1 MPSSEGY
8 LVLGEEVWLKRLEA
22 PCVYN
27 ACTDDLYEISRE
39 ALELLCLCDGSRTVG
54 ELAPEEEFLSFC
66 LEERVLEACESPSRR
81 EIKVGENAL
90 PSLRYLMVEVT
101 DRCNLRCRHCY
112 LGDAGTAD
120 LSWEKLEG
128 VVEEFGGMGGLRLM
142 VTGGEPLLYPRF
154 AELNRILAGRP
165 YRRVLVTNGTL
176 MGTVDYTGL
185 NFHEVQFSLD
195 GLEGGHDFLRGPG
208 NFARTTQALR
218 QVLDAGMD
226 VSVATVMHARN
237 LGELEELGSCLE
249 EMGVTSWTLE
259 YPVPE
264 GRLRDEPGIMPDL
277 AAAVP
282 FMELEWGSGVHEGV
296 AGYACGAH
304 LASILPA
311 GRLVKCDYYADLTGG
326 DVEGGLRR
334 AWEALPRARVGGSCA
349 ACEVLEECGGGCR
362 YRALLLEGEEGP
374 DPVMC
379 IRQGR
384 RR

>member
-22 PCVYN
+22 PCVYD
-27 ACTDDLYEISRE
+27 ARTDDLYEISRE
-39 ALELLCLCDGSRTVG
+39 ALDFLCLCDGSRTVG
-54 ELAPEEEFLSFC
+54 ELAPEGEFLSFC
-66 LEERVLEACESPSRR
+66 LEEGVLEVRESPAWR
-81 EIKVGENAL
+81 EIRVGENAL

-120 LSWEKLEG
+120 LRWERLAG
-128 VVEEFGGMGGLRLM
+128 VVEEFGEMGGLRFM
-142 VTGGEPLLYPRF
+142 ITGGEPLLYPRF

-176 MGTVDYTGL
+176 MEKVDYAAF
-185 NFHEVQFSLD
+185 NFHEIQFSLD
-195 GLEGGHDFLRGPG
+195 GLEEGHDFLRGPL
-208 NFARTTQALR
+208 NFARTMRAMRQA
-218 QVLDAGMD
+218 LDAGMD
-226 VSVATVMHARN
+226 VSVATVMHAHN
-237 LGELEELGSCLE
+237 LDELTELGSRLE
-249 EMGVTSWTLE
+249 EMGVKSWTLE

-282 FMELEWGSGVHEGV
+282 FMEMEWGSGVHEGA

-304 LASILPA
+304 LASILPV
-311 GRLVKCDYYADLTGG
+311 GRLVKCDYYADITGG
-326 DVEGGLRR
+326 DVGGGLRR
-334 AWEALPRARVGGSCA
+334 AWEALPRARIGGDCA
-349 ACEVLEECGGGCR
+349 ACEVLDECGGGCR
-362 YRALLLEGEEGP
+362 YRALLLEGEGGP

-379 IRQGR
+379 LCRGR
-384 RR
+384 SR